1 MSKRSDPVFGALAAA
16 LRTSP
21 ERPWDTAWDTGRT
34 PKRGFMAAVALVVL
48 AATLG
53 IPARAQEAPG
63 APPVVWVLATGGT
76 ISGGGASP
84 TSLTEYRAGAFSGEE
99 LVAAVPDL
107 ARHATIRVE
116 QVANVGSPNITFDD
130 WLTLARRIDEIFSN
144 EPDTAGVVI
153 THGTN
158 TLEETAYFLN
168 LTVRHD
174 RPVVLVGAQRPATAI
189 SADGP
194 LNLLNAVRTAASPE
208 ARGKGVLVVLND
220 QVNAARDVTKTSTYR
235 LETFSSRD
243 LGLLGYVDG
252 DRVAFYRSP
261 SRRHTADSEFD
272 LTGIADFPRV
282 DIVYSY
288 VEANPVV
295 IRALIEDGVDGIVLA
310 GTGAGGMSRR
320 ERDTLERVTTLPAGA
335 RPVIVR
341 SNRVGSGRVLPRTA
355 DDGLEMV
362 AGDTLNPQ
370 KARILLMLALTRTRD
385 MDEIRRI
392 FREY

>member
-1 MSKRSDPVFGALAAA
+1 MTPDLSRSRIARRGVMATFVLVGLVAAGSALSTPALAQETPAA
-16 LRTSP
+16 
-21 ERPWDTAWDTGRT
+21 D
-34 PKRGFMAAVALVVL
+34 
-48 AATLG
+48 
-53 IPARAQEAPG
+53 
-63 APPVVWVLATGGT
+63 PPVVWVLATGGT
-76 ISGGGASP
+76 ISGGGPSA

-99 LVAAVPDL
+99 LVAAVPAL
-107 ARHATIRVE
+107 AQHATIRVE

-130 WLTLARRIDEIFSN
+130 WRTLARRIDDIFSG

-208 ARGKGVLVVLND
+208 ARGKGVLVVMND
-220 QVNAARDVTKTSTYR
+220 EINAARDVTKTNTYR
-235 LETFSSRD
+235 LETFSSRE
-243 LGLLGYVDG
+243 LGFLGYVDG
-252 DRVAFYRSP
+252 DRVTFYRQP
-261 SRRHTADSEFD
+261 TKRHTADSEFD
-272 LTGIADFPRV
+272 LTGVVEFPRV

-288 VEANPVV
+288 VEASPVP
-295 IRALIEDGVDGIVLA
+295 IQALIENGVDGIVLA

-320 ERDTLERVTTLPAGA
+320 ERTALERVTALPADA

-341 SNRVGSGRVLPRTA
+341 SNRVGSGRVIPRTA
-355 DDGLEMV
+355 DDDIAMV

-370 KARILLMLALTRTRD
+370 KARILLMLALTKTRD
-385 MDEIRRI
+385 VDEIRRM
-392 FREY
+392 FRQY

>member
-1 MSKRSDPVFGALAAA
+1 MWATVTGRPGRRGGRVGAALAAVVAARA
-16 LRTSP
+16 L
-21 ERPWDTAWDTGRT
+21 AG
-34 PKRGFMAAVALVVL
+34 A
-48 AATLG
+48 
-53 IPARAQEAPG
+53 PAFAQEAAP

-76 ISGGGASP
+76 ISGGGASS
-84 TSLTEYRAGAFSGEE
+84 TSLTEYRTGALSGAE

-107 ARHATIRVE
+107 ARHASIRVE

-130 WLTLARRIDEIFSN
+130 WLALAGRIDAIFRDD
-144 EPDTAGVVI
+144 PDAAGVVI

-220 QVNAARDVTKTSTYR
+220 EINAARDVTKTSTYR
-235 LETFSSRD
+235 VETFRSRD
-243 LGLLGYVDG
+243 LGFLGYVDG
-252 DRVAFYRSP
+252 DRVTFYREP
-261 SRRHTADSEFD
+261 TRRHTAQSEFD
-272 LTGIADFPRV
+272 LAGVTAFPRV

-288 VEANPVV
+288 VEPNPVL
-295 IRALIEDGVDGIVLA
+295 IEALIEDGVDGIVLA
-310 GTGAGGMSRR
+310 GTGAGIVSRR
-320 ERDTLERVTTLPAGA
+320 ERAALERVAERPAGA
-335 RPVIVR
+335 RPIIVR
-341 SNRVGSGRVLPRTA
+341 SNRTGSGRVVPLPA
-355 DDGLEMV
+355 YDELGMV
-362 AGDTLNPQ
+362 AADTLNPQ
-370 KARILLMLALTRTRD
+370 KARILLMLALTTTRD
-385 MDEIRRI
+385 VDEIRRV

>member
-1 MSKRSDPVFGALAAA
+1 MTTDNSCSWAARLVAPAASIALCILPGVGA
-16 LRTSP
+16 
-21 ERPWDTAWDTGRT
+21 
-34 PKRGFMAAVALVVL
+34 
-48 AATLG
+48 
-53 IPARAQEAPG
+53 IAQEAPG
-63 APPVVWVLATGGT
+63 APPVVRVLATGGT

-84 TSLTEYRAGAFSGEE
+84 TSLTEYRAGTFSGEE

-107 ARHATIRVE
+107 AQHATIRVE

-130 WLTLARRIDEIFSN
+130 WLTLARRIDEIFAN

-194 LNLLNAVRTAASPE
+194 LNLLNAVRAAASPS
-208 ARGKGVLVVLND
+208 ARGKGVLVVMND

-235 LETFSSRD
+235 LETFNSRD
-243 LGLLGYVDG
+243 LGLLGYIDG

-272 LTGIADFPRV
+272 LAEVTRFPRV

-288 VEANPVV
+288 VEANPVM

-320 ERDTLERVTTLPAGA
+320 EREALERVTTLPAGA
-335 RPVIVR
+335 RPIIVR
-341 SNRVGSGRVLPRTA
+341 SNRVGSGRVLPRTS
-355 DDGLEMV
+355 DDGPEMV

-385 MDEIRRI
+385 LDEIRRM